1 MEGIDILGIIADIC
15 TSSSI
20 LPQIMKTIKEKK
32 TQDVSIFM
40 FIVLLTGQCIMGI
53 LWY

>member
-1 MEGIDILGIIADIC
+1 MEFLDVLGLVARIC

-20 LPQIMKTIKEKK
+20 IPQLVKTIK

-40 FIVLLTGQCIMGI
+40 FIVMLAGNAL
-53 LWY
+53 